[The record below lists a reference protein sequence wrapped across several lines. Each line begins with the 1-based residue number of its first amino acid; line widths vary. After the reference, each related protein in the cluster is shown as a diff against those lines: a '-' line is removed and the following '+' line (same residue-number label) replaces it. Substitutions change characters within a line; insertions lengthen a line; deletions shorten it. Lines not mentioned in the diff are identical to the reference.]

1 MSGAPAAASAAYAM
15 LRRGGLVVA
24 AGLPDAKQTFSKRP
38 SLPWSAM
45 NAELRAATWEA
56 GVPQRDLPLFLNLYR
71 QGRLP
76 VNRLRSATVTL
87 DTINEGFDRLA
98 SGVAVRDVLVFDV
111 AKR

>member
-1 MSGAPAAASAAYAM
+1 MSGVPAALSAAYAM

-24 AGLPDAKQTFSKRP
+24 AGLPEPKQTFSVP
-38 SLPWSAM
+38 IAAM
-45 NAELRAATWEA
+45 VSDER
-56 GVPQRDLPLFLNLYR
+56 GIKGSYMGSCVPQRDLPLFLELYR

-98 SGVAVRDVLVFDV
+98 RGETVRDVLVFDV
-111 AKR
+111 SKD